1 MTVLSAYVEAIGVRG
16 PGLADWPST
25 ADVLRGAAPYDSV
38 PTELPPP
45 GQLPSAER
53 RRAVPVVRIAFAA
66 AEEALRMLRA
76 KTGNGRRDQLGT
88 GSEAASRADAQTG
101 SSARSPAGSAGG
113 SPAGSPGEPSRE
125 PRSGPQDGRGDEPP
139 LPTVF
144 ASSGGDGLNYHQIC
158 ETLASDDKKISP
170 TRFHNSVHN
179 APSGYWSI
187 ATRDMASSNVLCAH
201 DASFGAGLLDALAQI
216 VCDGSRV
223 MLVAYES
230 DYPEPLHSVRP
241 LAASFGVA
249 FVLAAEHSAQ
259 AFARLDVSLTDA
271 PPDTLADAALESLR
285 RGVPSAR
292 SLPLLAALAALAAGD
307 TRQAVDRVIEYQPD
321 STLHITVSPC

>member
-25 ADVLRGAAPYDSV
+25 AAILRGAVPYDNV

-76 KTGNGRRDQLGT
+76 R
-88 GSEAASRADAQTG
+88 AASVRQDG
-101 SSARSPAGSAGG
+101 EDAGSQAG
-113 SPAGSPGEPSRE
+113 PAESPGESLRE
-125 PRSGPQDGRGDEPP
+125 PHSGPQDGPGHEDH

-216 VCDGSRV
+216 VCDGGRV

-249 FVLAAEHSAQ
+249 FVLAAERSAR
-259 AFARLDVSLTDA
+259 AFARLDVSLDVSLDVGADVGLDANLDVNPGAA
-271 PPDTLADAALESLR
+271 PPDTFADAALETLR

-292 SLPLLAALAALAAGD
+292 SLPLLAALAAVAAGD
-307 TRQAVDRVIEYQPD
+307 TGQAVERVIEYQPD
-321 STLHITVSPC
+321 SSLHITVHPC

>member
-1 MTVLSAYVEAIGVRG
+1 MTVLSAYVEAVGVRG
-16 PGLADWPST
+16 PGLADWPAS
-25 ADVLRGAAPYDSV
+25 AAILRGAAPYDKV

-45 GQLPSAER
+45 ERLPSAER

-66 AEEALRMLRA
+66 AEQAMQMRPIE
-76 KTGNGRRDQLGT
+76 G
-88 GSEAASRADAQTG
+88 
-101 SSARSPAGSAGG
+101 
-113 SPAGSPGEPSRE
+113 
-125 PRSGPQDGRGDEPP
+125 P

-187 ATRDMASSNVLCAH
+187 ATRDMATSNVICAH

-216 VCDGSRV
+216 ACDGGHV
-223 MLVAYES
+223 LLVAYES

-241 LAASFGVA
+241 IAASFGMA
-249 FVLAAEHSAQ
+249 LILAAEPSPH
-259 AFARLDVSLTDA
+259 AFARIEVSVGEA
-271 PPDTLADAALESLR
+271 AHDTMADAALEALR

-292 SLPLLAALAALAAGD
+292 CLPLLTALAKVAAHD
-307 TRQAVDRVIEYQPD
+307 TDTDAPLDQVIEYQRD
-321 STLHITVSPC
+321 SSLSVRVIPC

>member
-25 ADVLRGAAPYDSV
+25 AAVLCGAVPYDSV

-66 AEEALRMLRA
+66 AEEALRAL
-76 KTGNGRRDQLGT
+76 Q
-88 GSEAASRADAQTG
+88 
-101 SSARSPAGSAGG
+101 
-113 SPAGSPGEPSRE
+113 GEP
-125 PRSGPQDGRGDEPP
+125 GP

-158 ETLASDDKKISP
+158 ETLASDNKKISP

-187 ATRDMASSNVLCAH
+187 ATRDMATSNVLCAH
-201 DASFGAGLLDALAQI
+201 DASFGAGLLDALAQV
-216 VCDGSRV
+216 VCDGGRV

-241 LAASFGVA
+241 IAASFGVA
-249 FVLAAEHSAQ
+249 FVLAAEPSAH
-259 AFARLDVSLTDA
+259 AVARIDVSLADA
-271 PPDTLADAALESLR
+271 PADTLADAALETLR
-285 RGVPSAR
+285 RGVPAAR
-292 SLPLLAALAALAAGD
+292 SLPLLAAFAALAAGD
-307 TRQAVDRVIEYQPD
+307 TREPVERVIEYQPD
-321 STLHITVSPC
+321 STLHITVNPC

>member
-1 MTVLSAYVEAIGVRG
+1 MTVLSAYIEAIGVRG
-16 PGLADWPST
+16 PGLADWPAT
-25 ADVLRGAAPYDSV
+25 AGVLRGTTPYDSV

-66 AEEALRMLRA
+66 AEEAMRMRQDKPGHA
-76 KTGNGRRDQLGT
+76 GEDQT
-88 GSEAASRADAQTG
+88 Q
-101 SSARSPAGSAGG
+101 
-113 SPAGSPGEPSRE
+113 GEH
-125 PRSGPQDGRGDEPP
+125 QHDGP

-187 ATRDMASSNVLCAH
+187 ATRDMATSNVLCAH

-216 VCDGSRV
+216 TCNGGHV

-249 FVLAAEHSAQ
+249 FVLAAAHSPHAL
-259 AFARLDVSLTDA
+259 ARLDVVVAEADA
-271 PPDTLADAALESLR
+271 DAVPDTLADPALELLR

-292 SLPLLAALAALAAGD
+292 SLPLLAALAMLAAGD
-307 TRQAVDRVIEYQPD
+307 TDAPLERVIEYQPD
-321 STLHITVSPC
+321 STLRVTVSPC

>member
-1 MTVLSAYVEAIGVRG
+1 MTVLSAYLEAIGVRG

-25 ADVLRGAAPYDSV
+25 AGILLSAAPYNKV
-38 PTELPPP
+38 PTDLPPP
-45 GQLPSAER
+45 DQLPSAER

-66 AEEALRMLRA
+66 AEEAVRMRRERRGESGQGEAQAQSQGPSQGQSQRDGQDQGQGHEPGGLPLPLRETVYAHSQDVL
-76 KTGNGRRDQLGT
+76 
-88 GSEAASRADAQTG
+88 AD
-101 SSARSPAGSAGG
+101 
-113 SPAGSPGEPSRE
+113 PGF
-125 PRSGPQDGRGDEPP
+125 

-158 ETLASDDKKISP
+158 ETLASDNKKISP

-201 DASFGAGLLDALAQI
+201 DASFGAGLLEALAQI
-216 VCDGSRV
+216 VCDGERV

-249 FVLAAEHSAQ
+249 LVLAAEPSAQ
-259 AFARLDVSLTDA
+259 AVARLDVALTTA
-271 PPDTLADAALESLR
+271 SPDTLADAALESLR

-292 SLPLLAALAALAAGD
+292 SLPLLAALATLAAGD
-307 TRQAVDRVIEYQPD
+307 THEPIECVIEYLPD
-321 STLHITVSPC
+321 SALHVTVSPC

>member
-25 ADVLRGAAPYDSV
+25 ADILRGAASYDNV

-45 GQLPSAER
+45 GQLPPAER

-66 AEEALRMLRA
+66 AEEAMRMLRA
-76 KTGNGRRDQLGT
+76 RPELARQDA
-88 GSEAASRADAQTG
+88 SEAESRAESQA
-101 SSARSPAGSAGG
+101 G
-113 SPAGSPGEPSRE
+113 SPAELQSDPHRESRNT
-125 PRSGPQDGRGDEPP
+125 PRDGLADEGP

-216 VCDGSRV
+216 VCEGTRV

-241 LAASFGVA
+241 LSATFGVA
-249 FVLAAEHSAQ
+249 LVLAAERSAQ
-259 AFARLDVSLTDA
+259 TLARLDVTLTDA
-271 PPDTLADAALESLR
+271 RPDTLADPGLESLR

-307 TRQAVDRVIEYQPD
+307 TRGPVERVIEYQPD
-321 STLHITVSPC
+321 GALHVTVRPC